1 MQTQQQAL
9 QERER
14 ELKRQRDELKAEEVK
29 LALDAKKFT
38 LESNKAKNPQKLATI
53 FPEFNNST
61 KTRDLEVSE
70 RDYQQ
75 FTRWVEAKLITAEVD
90 KDNQPKAGF
99 IVRFKVQDTKAKT
112 PSEEKFDDLS
122 DDDEEVDAVVWHLGM
137 QRSPDIEE
145 RIADVMEKLRARLNT
160 K

>member
-1 MQTQQQAL
+1 MQTHQQAL
-9 QERER
+9 QDRER
-14 ELKRQRDELKAEEVK
+14 ELKRQRDELKAQEAK
-29 LALDAKKFT
+29 WALDAKKFA
-38 LESNKAKNPQKLATI
+38 LESNKAKNPQKLATL
-53 FPEFNNST
+53 FPEFNNSS

-112 PSEEKFDDLS
+112 PSEEKFDDLF
-122 DDDEEVDAVVWHLGM
+122 DDEEVDAVIWHLGM